1 MNKKDLI
8 FELLSELKELFSD
21 YQNMETPEL
30 EQKKKNLAESL
41 GILASVEGET
51 KSLLELNK
59 KQFYSHNSVYE
70 NYSGQTVGLTSWVE
84 RTHPDDLVFTLRLFK
99 ATIILLGWLP
109 KNRIKY
115 FNLVYKHRLRNDKG
129 GYDCYILSFK
139 VVLCD
144 AAGKPWLLLLQSVRC
159 PVVPPENTNFYRIIS
174 MQPVDLFK
182 KYKLMNKDD
191 YCMLTH
197 TEKKIACKVNSG
209 KNSKEIATQLFNSP
223 STIYKHFSHI
233 NKKIGLS
240 TTRQSCAYAAQMGLL
255 QILVLCYSLCMDDM
269 CMLI

>member
-1 MNKKDLI
+1 MNNHNLI
-8 FELLSELKELFSD
+8 NGLLSELKELFSD
-21 YQNMETPEL
+21 YQNIETPDL
-30 EQKKKNLAESL
+30 EEKKKKLAESL
-41 GILASVEGET
+41 EILAPVEGET

-59 KQFYSHNSVYE
+59 TQLYSHNSVYE
-70 NYSGQTVGLTSWVE
+70 NYRGQTVGLTSWVE

-99 ATIILLGWLP
+99 ATIRLLALLP
-109 KNRIKY
+109 KNRVKD
-115 FNLVYKHRLRNDKG
+115 FNLVYKQRLKNERG

-144 AAGKPWLLLLQSVRC
+144 AIGKPWLLLLQSVRC
-159 PVVPPENTNFYRIIS
+159 PVVPPENTNFYRIIV
-174 MQPVDLFK
+174 MKPVDLFK
-182 KYKLMNKDD
+182 KYRLLDKDD
-191 YCMLTH
+191 YCMLTN

-209 KNSKEIATQLFNSP
+209 KSSKEIATHFFNSP

-255 QILVLCYSLCMDDM
+255 QTLVLLCSLYIDDIA
-269 CMLI
+269 MLI